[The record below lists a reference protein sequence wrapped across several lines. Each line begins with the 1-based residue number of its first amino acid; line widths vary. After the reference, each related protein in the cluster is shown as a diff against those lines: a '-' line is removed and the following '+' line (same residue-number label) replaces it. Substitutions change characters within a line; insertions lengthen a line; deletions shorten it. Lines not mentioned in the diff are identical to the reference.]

1 MLYVDYEQFMQDMQ
15 SETNIKLPEHNRFS
29 GYYDEKNF
37 ISCNRKSDDLVLFEA
52 SLRHN
57 ENYSKNEV
65 SLKIPFEIINK
76 KIVLNYPIDNVQIMD
91 GIARTNEYLPVYHS
105 VEIAGKSKTDL
116 FEDYYTSNLL
126 ISADLVITTDIHRNV
141 SYILDDIHFD
151 FQIQY
156 RLYGGYK
163 VMSIQNIFKHVDD
176 KLKSKFYT
184 NNQHYEQLSMNERV
198 WLYNIANKLSANF

>member
-1 MLYVDYEQFMQDMQ
+1 MLYVDYDQFMEDIQ
-15 SETNIKLPEHNRFS
+15 SEITIKLPEHNRFS

-76 KIVLNYPIDNVQIMD
+76 QIVLNYPIGNVQILS
-91 GIARTNEYLPVYHS
+91 GVECVNTYLPVYHS
-105 VEIAGKSKTDL
+105 MEIFGKSTINF

-126 ISADLVITTDIHRNV
+126 ISADLVVTTDMHRNV
-141 SYILDDIHFD
+141 SYLLEDIHFD

-156 RLYGGYK
+156 RLYGSYK
-163 VMSIQNIFKHVDD
+163 VVSIQNIFKHVDD
-176 KLKSKFYT
+176 KLKSKFYI
-184 NNQHYEQLSMNERV
+184 NNNHYEQLSMDERV
-198 WLYNIANKLSANF
+198 WLYNTANKLSAKF

>member
-1 MLYVDYEQFMQDMQ
+1 MLYVDYDKFMLDIQ
-15 SETNIKLPEHNRFS
+15 SEIDIKLPEYNRFS

-76 KIVLNYPIDNVQIMD
+76 NIVLNYPIDNVQILA
-91 GIARTNEYLPVYHS
+91 GIELTNQYLPVYHS
-105 VEIAGKSKTDL
+105 LEIAGKSKTDL

-126 ISADLVITTDIHRNV
+126 ISADLVIISDIHRNL
-141 SYILDDIHFD
+141 SYILEDIHFD

-163 VMSIQNIFKHVDD
+163 ITSIQQIFKYVDD

-184 NNQHYEQLSMNERV
+184 NEQHYEQLSMDERV